1 MFILKNF
8 VSRNQ
13 SHCMWCC
20 IDCMVLRLNCTVSV
34 HVLLYT
40 VQYWCTHWLSN
51 GTCTKVISICKHY
64 EETPLWFQ
72 NRYWLIN
79 IVEKSNVSG
88 SNFLLPL
95 IILGFCFR
103 LIQANLFIYWFLVCI
118 TGIRTFSPQNKHAAF
133 IRIWG

>member
-13 SHCMWCC
+13 SLNVM
-20 IDCMVLRLNCTVSV
+20 LYRLHGCTFSV

-40 VQYWCTHWLSN
+40 VQYGCTHWLSN

-72 NRYWLIN
+72 IRYWLILW
-79 IVEKSNVSG
+79 KSHVSG